1 MSQPHKARKKPVEVE
16 FMRTGLDY
24 DEDLK
29 VLEWCGGVLPS
40 LDAEDRPDHIDDSVL
55 FYIRTLEG
63 DMAVTVGD
71 VVIRGVQGEFY
82 PCKPDI
88 FEQTHE
94 VVGDQSL

>member
-1 MSQPHKARKKPVEVE
+1 MNPSLATKKPVEIQ
-16 FMRTGLDY
+16 FMRTGLGY
-24 DEDLK
+24 DEDLE
-29 VLEWCGGVLPS
+29 VLAWCGGVLPS

-63 DMAVTVGD
+63 DMAVMVGD

-88 FEQTHE
+88 FEQTYDLKE
-94 VVGDQSL
+94 DQSL